1 MKLQTAL
8 VCPKCEEV
16 VENSTQRCPSCGS
29 RTLCLLLRWLEHKFG
44 DKYVPT
50 QVRN

>member
-29 RTLCLLLRWLEHKFG
+29 RTLYLLLRWLEHKFG